1 MLSTLFILS
10 LPIILLNA
18 NTETQRKKDL
28 DLPKN
33 TAPILKIEKVEK
45 EISLIID
52 VDNVNKQGIL
62 VQLAFIG

>member
-33 TAPILKIEKVEK
+33 TVPILKIEKVEK